1 MVRSFTSKKV
11 VLDTSIVA
19 KSIMAPP
26 RYLPKDIYEREIK
39 TREKIRVILSLL
51 ENSGSKVFF
60 PKAGIIEVVSVL
72 KRGGMSKEHVLRVV
86 ESLNATFVVV
96 DESVIYEKALEAALA
111 TAPSGFDTYFIALAL
126 LTDSLLIT
134 DDKGMADHAR
144 RLNIDSILVRE
155 ATIEEIRAKLLS

>member
-1 MVRSFTSKKV
+1 MVRSFTSKV

-26 RYLPKDIYEREIK
+26 RYLPKDIYERETK

-51 ENSGSKVFF
+51 EKSSSKVFF
-60 PKAGIIEVVSVL
+60 PKAGIIEVTSVL
-72 KRGGMSKEHVLRVV
+72 KRSGIPREHVLGVV
-86 ESLNATFVVV
+86 ESLNSTFIVV
-96 DESVIYEKALEAALA
+96 DENVIYDKALEVALA
-111 TAPSGFDTYFIALAL
+111 TAPSGFDTYFIALTL

-144 RLNIDSILVRE
+144 RLRLDAIFVRE
-155 ATIEEIRAKLLS
+155 ATLEEIRAKLLS